1 MPDLSFE
8 LAVAS
13 FNYAEHGVT
22 ELAKNRFEDE
32 AAFYR
37 SAKSEFSGVLL
48 LQTCGR
54 IEILVHGLRGNLE
67 AFLSREGRE
76 GFVFFEGVDVLR
88 HLGNL
93 AAGTESMI
101 VGEDQILGQMKSA
114 LLAAEEFGGADPVIS
129 AAFQTAINLGVYVR
143 QNTAINRGAVSLG
156 SAAVSLAE
164 AEIGNLSGKNILV
177 VGGGEMGRL
186 VAKSLA
192 EKNLRAIYVTNR
204 TYENAVKI
212 AEDVGG
218 RAMHLDQLYPCIA
231 LSDVVISCTAA
242 PHEIIKKDALAAV
255 MEDRFWPLDS
265 APRKLL
271 LIDIANPPDIEAAC
285 ADLAGVT
292 LCGIDDL
299 KGISLENM
307 QSRLHEAEEAEHIV
321 ESYIPEFIKILNRT
335 AAGDILA
342 SLYSWA
348 EEIRSRE
355 LSRARKKLAAGAD
368 AYALIE
374 DVTASITKK
383 MLDDAAKVIRKSAEE
398 QNPETA
404 RNIVAAII
412 RRH

>member
-1 MPDLSFE
+1 MTPDLTFE
-8 LAVAS
+8 LTAAS
-13 FNYAEHGVT
+13 FNYAEHGVA

-37 SAKSEFSGVLL
+37 SAAEFSGVLL

-54 IEILVHGLRGNLE
+54 IEILVHGARKALE
-67 AFLSREGRE
+67 DFLVREGRC
-76 GFVFFEGVDVLR
+76 GFIFFEGTDVLR

-93 AAGTESMI
+93 AAGTESLI
-101 VGEDQILGQMKSA
+101 VGEDQILGQMKTA
-114 LLAAEEFGGADPVIS
+114 LLAAEKYGGADSVIS
-129 AAFQTAINLGVYVR
+129 SAFQTAINLGVYVR

-164 AEIGNLSGKNILV
+164 AEIGDLSGKNILV

-204 TYENAVKI
+204 TYENAVQI
-212 AEDVGG
+212 ASDVGG

-242 PHEIIKKDALAAV
+242 PHEIIRKDALAEV
-255 MEDRFWPLDS
+255 MEDRFWPLDA

-271 LIDIANPPDIEAAC
+271 LIDIANPPDIEAGC
-285 ADLAGVT
+285 GDLAGVT

-299 KGISLENM
+299 KGISFENM
-307 QSRLHEAEEAEHIV
+307 QSRLHEAEEAQHIV
-321 ESYIPEFIKILNRT
+321 EAYIPEFIKTLNRT
-335 AAGDILA
+335 AAGDVLA

-348 EEIRSRE
+348 EEIRRRE
-355 LSRARKKLAAGAD
+355 LVRAAKKLASGAD
-368 AYALIE
+368 AYSLIE

-398 QNPETA
+398 QSPETA
-404 RNIVAAII
+404 RNIVAAIT